1 MLMNTPIPNKAN
13 PSEKTQVDGLV
24 QLGFSLVQAGNF
36 IEAKSIYEQVLRIKP
51 NHFDALQLLGAI
63 SIQLKDFSQGVKYL
77 SRAVKL
83 FSNHPDSHSNLSNAL
98 KELKRFDEAL
108 SSANKAIKLR
118 PNFAEAYVNRG
129 NALMELKQF
138 DKALASYDEAISL
151 KPDYANAHNNRGNLL
166 RFLNRL
172 DEALVS
178 YNRAISLEP
187 NFSDAYN
194 NIGNTLCVLKRF
206 DEALVSFD
214 KAASLNPSNA
224 DAHNGRGTT
233 LMMLKRIEQALEAY
247 DLAIRIKPDFGGAY
261 CNLGNALFAL
271 RRYELAIHAH
281 EVCLMIEPNNA
292 DAFNSLGNSLRG
304 LGRNEEALA
313 SYDKALVNK
322 PNFVEAISNRAVI
335 LKELGLLQEM
345 HDSYQKLI
353 DINPNY
359 PYALGSLLTAKLALS
374 DWRDWDLLLQ
384 QFKEAAKGDKNI
396 ALPFSGLL
404 LLDDLEL
411 HKGFSEAYASEH
423 FSVARVFNEP
433 PKNFA
438 NGKIRLGFYSPDLYY
453 HPVSIHLVKLLE
465 CLDKSKFELF
475 AFSFTSHI
483 KDPMR
488 SRYENVFDHFIEVDE
503 MSDLKVVKLSRELA
517 ITIAF
522 DLCGHT
528 SGNRGEIFNH
538 RAAPIQANYI
548 GYPGTSGSEFL
559 DYLFG
564 DIRSVPESSQE
575 FYSEKIV
582 YLPSASTYDIERK
595 VSTESLSRNQFGL
608 PDNGF
613 VFVCQNGNQ
622 KITPE
627 VFGIWMD
634 ILSSVPKSVLWLLRP
649 NPTAIK
655 NLIAEAGLRGITEDR
670 LIFTQRESVP
680 LDQENDRIS
689 RYLASYQLA
698 DLFLDTWPY
707 GAGTTGIDAI
717 YAGLPVLTKT
727 GKAAVSRM
735 ATSYLHGI
743 VDQELIV
750 TSVEEYRD
758 TAIELARNPEKLRRI
773 KENLEI
779 NKFTTPLFN
788 PHIYAKH
795 FEDACSRMYERYQAG
810 LPPDHIYVH

>member
-1 MLMNTPIPNKAN
+1 MLMNTLIPKKAN
-13 PSEKTQVDGLV
+13 PPEKTQVDSLV

-63 SIQLKDFSQGVKYL
+63 SIQLKDFPQAVKHL
-77 SRAVKL
+77 AKAVKL
-83 FSNHPDSHSNLSNAL
+83 NSNHPDSHSNLSNAL
-98 KELKRFDEAL
+98 NELKRFDEGL
-108 SSANKAIKLR
+108 SSANKAINLR

-129 NALMELKQF
+129 NALKELKLF
-138 DKALASYDEAISL
+138 DKALNSYDKAISL
-151 KPDYANAHNNRGNLL
+151 KPDYVDAYNNRGGVLKILGRFDDALSSFEKAIFL
-166 RFLNRL
+166 R
-172 DEALVS
+172 
-178 YNRAISLEP
+178 P

-194 NIGNTLCVLKRF
+194 NIGITFFSLDRF
-206 DEALVSFD
+206 DEAKVSFN
-214 KAASLNPSNA
+214 KAIALNPNHA
-224 DAHNGRGTT
+224 DAYNGLANT
-233 LMMLKRIEQALEAY
+233 LFKLNCFEEALVFYEK
-247 DLAIRIKPDFGGAY
+247 AILIKPDFSDAY
-261 CNLGNALFAL
+261 NNIGTTLFNL
-271 RRYELAIHAH
+271 RRFNLAIDAH
-281 EVCLMIEPNNA
+281 NLSLAIQPDNAEALNN
-292 DAFNSLGNSLRG
+292 LGNSLQAI
-304 LGRNEEALA
+304 GRHEEALVV
-313 SYDKALVNK
+313 YDKAISIK
-322 PNFVEAISNRAVI
+322 SDYGHAYSNRANA
-335 LKELGLLQEM
+335 LKDLGLHQEAF
-345 HDSYQKLI
+345 DSYQKLFNV
-353 DINPNY
+353 DPNY
-359 PYALGSLLTAKLALS
+359 SYAFGHLLCAKLAFS
-374 DWRDWDLLLQ
+374 DWGCWNSYIQRFLVALR
-384 QFKEAAKGDKNI
+384 EGKNV
-396 ALPFSGLL
+396 ALPFSALL
-404 LLDDLEL
+404 LIDDPKIHLDLSRGALRKHYDNPKIFDEFSKEL
-411 HKGFSEAYASEH
+411 
-423 FSVARVFNEP
+423 V
-433 PKNFA
+433 
-438 NGKIRLGFYSPDLYY
+438 NGKIRLGFFSPDLYY

-465 CLDKSKFELF
+465 CIDKSKFELF
-475 AFSFTSHI
+475 AFSFTTHEN
-483 KDPMR
+483 DPMR
-488 SRYENVFDHFIEVDE
+488 SRFENIFDHFIDVDK
-503 MSDLKVVKLSRELA
+503 MSDLEVVKLSREMGV
-517 ITIAF
+517 TIAF

-528 SGNRGEIFNH
+528 SGNRGEIFIN
-538 RAAPIQANYI
+538 RAAPIQVNYI
-548 GYPGTSGSEFL
+548 GYPGTSGSECI
-559 DYLFG
+559 DYLFS
-564 DIRSVPESSQE
+564 DLQVIPESLRV

-582 YLPSASTYDIERK
+582 YLPCASTYDLERK
-595 VSTESLSRNQFGL
+595 ISAEPLSRKQFGL
-608 PDNGF
+608 PEDGF
-613 VFVCQNGNQ
+613 VFACQNGNY
-622 KITPE
+622 KISPE

-634 ILSSVPKSVLWLLRP
+634 ILNATPKSVLWLGCP
-649 NPTAIK
+649 NSTAVK

-680 LDQENDRIS
+680 LDRENNRIS

>member
-1 MLMNTPIPNKAN
+1 MLMNTLIPNKEN

-24 QLGFSLVQAGNF
+24 QLGFSFVQAGNF

-63 SIQLKDFSQGVKYL
+63 SVQLKEFPQAVQYL
-77 SRAVKL
+77 AKAVKL
-83 FSNHPDSHSNLSNAL
+83 KPNHPDSHSNLSNAL
-98 KELKRFDEAL
+98 NELKRFDEGL
-108 SSANKAIKLR
+108 SRANKAINLR

-129 NALMELKQF
+129 NALKELKLF
-138 DKALASYDEAISL
+138 DKALNSYDKAISL
-151 KPDYANAHNNRGNLL
+151 KPDYANAYNNRGNVLRLL
-166 RFLNRL
+166 ERF
-172 DEALVS
+172 DEALAS

-187 NFSDAYN
+187 CLSDAYN
-194 NIGNTLCVLKRF
+194 NIGNTLCALERF

-214 KAASLNPSNA
+214 KAISLS
-224 DAHNGRGTT
+224 
-233 LMMLKRIEQALEAY
+233 
-247 DLAIRIKPDFGGAY
+247 PD
-261 CNLGNALFAL
+261 
-271 RRYELAIHAH
+271 
-281 EVCLMIEPNNA
+281 NA
-292 DAFNSLGNSLRG
+292 DAFNGRGTALYMLKRFDQSLEAYDCAIRIKSEFAGAYNNIGNTLCALKRFDLAIKAHEASLAIQPDNPDALNSLGNGLKG
-304 LGRNEEALA
+304 LGLYEEALTF
-313 SYDKALVNK
+313 YDKALIIK
-322 PNFVEAISNRAVI
+322 PDFVEVNHNRATVFRQ
-335 LKELGLLQEM
+335 LGLHQEE
-345 HDSYQKLI
+345 HDSYQKLV
-353 DINPNY
+353 DVNPHY
-359 PYALGSLLTAKLALS
+359 RYAFASLLTAKLTLS
-374 DWRDWDLLLQ
+374 DWKDWDLNLQ
-384 QFKEAAKGDKNI
+384 RFLVDAMEKNAV
-396 ALPFSGLL
+396 ALPFSGLQL
-404 LLDDLEL
+404 IDDPKL
-411 HKGFSEAYASEH
+411 HKSFSEAFIGENRSDSKI
-423 FSVARVFNEP
+423 FDKF
-433 PKNFA
+433 PKKLI
-438 NGKIRLGFYSPDLYY
+438 NGKIRLGFYTPDLYY

-488 SRYENVFDHFIEVDE
+488 IRFENIFDHFMEVDKI
-503 MSDLKVVKLSRELA
+503 SDLEVVKLSRELE

-528 SGNRGEIFNH
+528 AGNRGEIFIN

-788 PHIYAKH
+788 THIYAKH